1 MKQDFI
7 MDWMILVG
15 QDDFIFGYLN
25 NFYLK
30 DGSKKMELKLQ
41 LIKMQQSHILAI
53 TLLVPYISKLKLIY
67 NFIYILK

>member
-30 DGSKKMELKLQ
+30 DGVKATINKDVAVS
-41 LIKMQQSHILAI
+41 
-53 TLLVPYISKLKLIY
+53 YISNHIVSPIY
-67 NFIYILK
+67 Q